1 MLRTVIIGRT
11 EREISNISHQI
22 KEYLGDKLEVIGT
35 SRTIK
40 KGIILIKKDVPDL
53 VILEI
58 YKRKPFKFLEKF
70 KAPYPFEIIITS
82 SDMNN
87 ALEALRFGV
96 FDYLVHPI
104 GTKELVLSINR
115 LEKKCKERSIT
126 GQSVQ
131 KELLIP
137 THQGFVME
145 NVDSV
150 LYFEGVI
157 NYSRIYLNTGRDYL
171 VVKTLKDLEEIV
183 GSSFYRIHKS
193 YLVNVSQIKE
203 YSKEDNPFILLR
215 NGKKLAVSHRRKDK
229 FAKEFLK
236 IL

>member
-1 MLRTVIIGRT
+1 MLKTVIIGRT
-11 EREISNISHQI
+11 EKGVSSLLNQIRENLS
-22 KEYLGDKLEVIGT
+22 DALEVIGT
-35 SRTIK
+35 SRTLK
-40 KGIILIKKDVPDL
+40 KGILLIKRDLPDV

-58 YKRKPFKFLEKF
+58 FKRKPFKFLETF
-70 KAPYPFEIIITS
+70 KAPYQFEVIITS

-115 LEKKCKERSIT
+115 LEKKYKERSIT

-183 GSSFYRIHKS
+183 GSTFYRIHKS

-229 FAKEFLK
+229 FAREFLK